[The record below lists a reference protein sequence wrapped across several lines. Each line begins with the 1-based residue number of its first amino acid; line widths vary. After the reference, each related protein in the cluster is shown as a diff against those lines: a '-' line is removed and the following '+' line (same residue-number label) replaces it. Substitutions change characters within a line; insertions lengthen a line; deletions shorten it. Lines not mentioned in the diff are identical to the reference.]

1 MTARLN
7 DRDFERVLD
16 AWLDE
21 GPMTAAES
29 TIDQVM
35 ARIPT
40 ARQRGGFGRG
50 LQLPRMLRTQGP
62 MLASVLVLVTLLAG
76 LALAIGTITRPLP
89 TPSLPPVASDATT
102 DPSPSASAEETP
114 TPVRARGSFEMTTP
128 VGSIPGGRTWVFSVQ
143 EYEPLRGFRFSYGCC
158 GAKEFYVTLFLD
170 PLGNYTGTLGT
181 ERDDLGALIG
191 IQDIASRTNGTFE
204 SELGECRFAF
214 EEFSSIAARGT
225 LTCANVPGTFA
236 RGDET
241 GLEGQV
247 SLSGEFTFDPFACPA
262 GEPGC
267 VWEGQRP
274 GD

>member
-1 MTARLN
+1 MPARLN
-7 DRDFERVLD
+7 DRDLERVLD
-16 AWLDE
+16 AWMEE

-50 LQLPRMLRTQGP
+50 LQLPRLLRTQGP
-62 MLASVLVLVTLLAG
+62 VLASMLVLVTLLAG
-76 LALAIGTITRPLP
+76 LALAIGTITRPVP
-89 TPSLPPVASDATT
+89 APSPPPVASDAASE
-102 DPSPSASAEETP
+102 PSPSASAEETP
-114 TPVRARGSFEMTTP
+114 RPVRARGSFEMTTP

-158 GAKEFYVTLFLD
+158 GAKEYYVTLFVD
-170 PLGNYTGTLGT
+170 PLGTYAGTLGT
-181 ERDDLGALIG
+181 EREGLGVLIG
-191 IQDIASRTNGTFE
+191 IQDIASRTNGSFA
-204 SELGECRFAF
+204 SELGECQFAF
-214 EEFSSIAARGT
+214 EEFGTTSAQGT
-225 LTCANVPGTFA
+225 LTCANVPGTYA

-262 GEPGC
+262 GEPSC
-267 VWEGQRP
+267 VWESQRP
-274 GD
+274 ED